1 VGPEDYC
8 TLPFLVGCRVSL
20 TLRRVA
26 APGLPGAPSAARL
39 GRSGSAIVDI
49 AWPAF
54 GFGFG
59 FCSALTSAGA
69 LPLRE
74 SDRCAASVVVFVRMH
89 VDSRRAAP
97 AGKGAVAI
105 DKLLRLVTVS
115 ASVGP

>member
-1 VGPEDYC
+1 
-8 TLPFLVGCRVSL
+8 
-20 TLRRVA
+20 
-26 APGLPGAPSAARL
+26 
-39 GRSGSAIVDI
+39 
-49 AWPAF
+49 
-54 GFGFG
+54 
-59 FCSALTSAGA
+59 LTSAGA

>member
-1 VGPEDYC
+1 M
-8 TLPFLVGCRVSL
+8 
-20 TLRRVA
+20 
-26 APGLPGAPSAARL
+26 
-39 GRSGSAIVDI
+39 DI
-49 AWPAF
+49 AWSTL

-59 FCSALTSAGA
+59 FCSAALTSAGA